1 MFMNTAMFAMAKF
14 AVLDPEIVAVR
25 VPVAVPTE
33 YVADCTSEEAETL
46 DGSGYAITLR
56 GVDDPTNVPR
66 DPSGL
71 TARMNTY
78 TFPAFGNVHR
88 AVARPPTLK
97 AAEAHTKVGAGSVW
111 LVDAYTTNVP
121 AAFVSC
127 PVVVIDTEFCAVTY
141 TVPAVYVKL
150 VGLAYCVGRA
160 VVGISRFAPEAP
172 APLTLKKRRAVR

>member
-1 MFMNTAMFAMAKF
+1 VFMNTAMFEAPKF

-56 GVDDPTNVPR
+56 GLDEPTKVPR

-71 TARMNTY
+71 TARINRY
-78 TFPAFGNVHR
+78 IVPAFGKVHR
-88 AVARPPTLK
+88 AVESPPTLN
-97 AAEAHTKVGAGSVW
+97 AAEAHTKVGTGSVW
-111 LVDAYTTNVP
+111 LFDAYTTNVP

-127 PVVVIDTEFCAVTY
+127 PVVVIETEFCAVTY

-160 VVGISRFAPEAP
+160 VAAISRVPAAP